1 MMIKEPAIERK
12 NPLWEL
18 ATEYLSHLQFE
29 RRLSNN
35 TLYAYNY
42 DLKKYINFMYNE
54 LQLMSIDL
62 IQSTHI
68 EKFVNKLS
76 DAPKMDNKEGIKK
89 SSSIHRLFSTI
100 RGFHQY
106 LCQLRITK
114 NDPSQLLVP
123 PRLTRSI
130 PTTLLVEE
138 VNQIIQSV
146 DLNKKY
152 ALRDQA
158 ILSMLYASG
167 LRVTELVDLKL
178 KNLMMDEGLIR
189 VFGKGGKERIIP
201 FGKRA
206 LTFLK
211 LYLKEVRPSNSKKG
225 KSQGILFLNHRGGK
239 LTRMSIWNILHENTL
254 RAGITKKVSPHVLRH
269 SFATHLLEGGAD
281 LRSVQEMLGHSDI
294 TTTQIYTNID
304 KIYLKEIHKEFHP
317 RG

>member
-1 MMIKEPAIERK
+1 MIKEPAIEKK

-18 ATEYLSHLQFE
+18 ATEYLLHLQLE

-35 TLYAYNY
+35 TLYAYKH
-42 DLKKYINFMYNE
+42 DLKNYTNFMFDK
-54 LQLMSIDL
+54 LQLMSIDS
-62 IQSTHI
+62 IQSAHI
-68 EKFVNKLS
+68 ENFVNILS
-76 DAPKMDNKEGIKK
+76 DVPNMDNKDGLKK
-89 SSSIHRLFSTI
+89 SASIRRLFSTI

-123 PRLTRSI
+123 PRLTRKI

-138 VNQIIQSV
+138 VNQIIQAV
-146 DLNKKY
+146 DLKKKY
-152 ALRDQA
+152 AVRDQA

-167 LRVTELVDLKL
+167 IRVTELVDLKL
-178 KNLMMDEGLIR
+178 KNFLIDEGLIR
-189 VFGKGGKERIIP
+189 VFGKGGKERIVPI
-201 FGKRA
+201 GKTA
-206 LTFLK
+206 LSYLI
-211 LYLKEVRPSNSKKG
+211 LYLKELRPSISSRGNG
-225 KSQGILFLNHRGGK
+225 EGILFLNHRGGK

>member
-1 MMIKEPAIERK
+1 MINEPAIERN

-35 TLYAYNY
+35 TLYAYNL
-42 DLKKYINFMYNE
+42 DLKKYTHFLFSELHLTSIN
-54 LQLMSIDL
+54 SIKA
-62 IQSTHI
+62 SHI
-68 EKFVNKLS
+68 ENFVKDLNNS
-76 DAPKMDNKEGIKK
+76 GTMDTKSNLKK
-89 SSSIHRLFSTI
+89 SSTIHRLFSTI

-106 LCQLRITK
+106 LCQLRITE
-114 NDPSQLLVP
+114 NDPSELLVP
-123 PRLTRSI
+123 PRLTRKI

-138 VNQIIQSV
+138 VDKIIQAV
-146 DLNKKY
+146 DLTKKY

-158 ILSMLYASG
+158 ILSLLYASG
-167 LRVTELVDLKL
+167 IRVTELVDLKL
-178 KNLMMDEGLIR
+178 KNLMMDDGLIR
-189 VFGKGGKERIIP
+189 VFGKGRKERIVPI
-201 FGKRA
+201 GKIA
-206 LTFLK
+206 LSFLT
-211 LYLKEVRPSNSKKG
+211 LYLKELRPSNSRKG

-317 RG
+317 RS

>member
-1 MMIKEPAIERK
+1 MINEPEIVRN

-35 TLYAYNY
+35 TLYAYNL
-42 DLKKYINFMYNE
+42 DLKKYTHFLFSKSHLTSIN
-54 LQLMSIDL
+54 SIKA
-62 IQSTHI
+62 SHI
-68 EKFVNKLS
+68 ENFVKDLNN
-76 DAPKMDNKEGIKK
+76 AGTMDTKNNLKK
-89 SSSIHRLFSTI
+89 SSTIHRLFSTI

-106 LCQLRITK
+106 LCQLRITE
-114 NDPSQLLVP
+114 NDPSELLVP
-123 PRLTRSI
+123 PRLTRKI
-130 PTTLLVEE
+130 PTTLLVQE
-138 VNQIIQSV
+138 VDKIIQSV
-146 DLNKKY
+146 DLTKKY

-158 ILSMLYASG
+158 ILTLLYASG
-167 LRVTELVDLKL
+167 IRVTELVDLQL
-178 KNLMMDEGLIR
+178 KNLMMDDGLIR
-189 VFGKGGKERIIP
+189 VFGKGRKERIVPI
-201 FGKRA
+201 GKIA
-206 LTFLK
+206 LSFLT
-211 LYLKEVRPSNSKKG
+211 LYLKELRPSNSRKG

>member
-1 MMIKEPAIERK
+1 MIEEPAIGRN

-29 RRLSNN
+29 RRLSTN
-35 TLYAYNY
+35 TLNAYNH
-42 DLKKYINFMYNE
+42 DLKKYTNFMFDK
-54 LQLMSIDL
+54 LQLTSIDS
-62 IQSTHI
+62 IQSSHI
-68 EKFVNKLS
+68 ENFVNKLS
-76 DAPKMDNKEGIKK
+76 NKPNMDKKEGLKK

-130 PTTLLVEE
+130 PTTLIVEE

-146 DLNKKY
+146 DLNKKF

-178 KNLMMDEGLIR
+178 KNIMMDEGLIR
-189 VFGKGGKERIIP
+189 VFGKGGKERIVP
-201 FGKRA
+201 FGKTA

-211 LYLKEVRPSNSKKG
+211 LYLKLIRPSSSKKG

-239 LTRMSIWNILHENTL
+239 LTRMAIWNILHENTI
-254 RAGITKKVSPHVLRH
+254 RAGINKKVSPHVFRH

-304 KIYLKEIHKEFHP
+304 KIYLKEIHKQFHP

>member
-1 MMIKEPAIERK
+1 MINEPAIERN

-35 TLYAYNY
+35 TLYAYNF
-42 DLKKYINFMYNE
+42 DLKKYTHFLFSELHLTSIN
-54 LQLMSIDL
+54 SIKA
-62 IQSTHI
+62 SHI
-68 EKFVNKLS
+68 EDFVKDLNKTGTMDTKS
-76 DAPKMDNKEGIKK
+76 DFKK
-89 SSSIHRLFSTI
+89 SSTIHRLFSTI

-106 LCQLRITK
+106 LCQLRITE
-114 NDPSQLLVP
+114 NDPSELLVP
-123 PRLTRSI
+123 PRLTRKI

-138 VNQIIQSV
+138 VDKIIQAV
-146 DLNKKY
+146 DLTKKY

-158 ILSMLYASG
+158 ILSLLYASG
-167 LRVTELVDLKL
+167 IRVTELVDLKL

-189 VFGKGGKERIIP
+189 VFGKGGKERIVP
-201 FGKRA
+201 FGKTA

-211 LYLKEVRPSNSKKG
+211 LYLKEVRPSNAKKG

-269 SFATHLLEGGAD
+269 SFATHLINEGAD
-281 LRSVQEMLGHSDI
+281 INSVKELLGHASLSA
-294 TTTQIYTNID
+294 TQIYIHTSME
-304 KIYLKEIHKEFHP
+304 KIKEVFQKTHP
-317 RG
+317 RAK

>member
-1 MMIKEPAIERK
+1 MINEPAIERN

-35 TLYAYNY
+35 TLYAYNL
-42 DLKKYINFMYNE
+42 DLKKYTHFLFSELHLTSIN
-54 LQLMSIDL
+54 SIKA
-62 IQSTHI
+62 SHI
-68 EKFVNKLS
+68 ENFVKDFNNAGRMDTKS
-76 DAPKMDNKEGIKK
+76 DLKK
-89 SSSIHRLFSTI
+89 SSTIHRLFSTI

-106 LCQLRITK
+106 LCQLRITE
-114 NDPSQLLVP
+114 NDPSELLVP
-123 PRLTRSI
+123 PRLTRKI

-138 VNQIIQSV
+138 VDKIIQAV
-146 DLNKKY
+146 DLTKKY

-158 ILSMLYASG
+158 ILSLLYASG
-167 LRVTELVDLKL
+167 IRVTELVDLKL
-178 KNLMMDEGLIR
+178 KNLMMDDGLIR
-189 VFGKGGKERIIP
+189 VFGKGRKERIVPI
-201 FGKRA
+201 GKIA
-206 LTFLK
+206 LSFLT
-211 LYLKEVRPSNSKKG
+211 LYLKELRPSNSRKG

-317 RG
+317 RS

>member
-1 MMIKEPAIERK
+1 MIKEPAIKRK

-35 TLYAYNY
+35 TLYAYKH
-42 DLKKYINFMYNE
+42 DLKKYTNYMFDE
-54 LQLMSIDL
+54 LQLRSIDS
-62 IQSTHI
+62 IQSAHV
-68 EKFVNKLS
+68 EQFVNILS
-76 DAPKMDNKEGIKK
+76 DTPNIDNKDGLKK
-89 SSSIHRLFSTI
+89 SASIHRLFSTI

-106 LCQLRITK
+106 LCQIRITK

-123 PRLTRSI
+123 PRLTRKI

-138 VNQIIQSV
+138 VNQIIKAV
-146 DLNKKY
+146 DLSKKY
-152 ALRDQA
+152 SLRDQA
-158 ILSMLYASG
+158 ILSILYASG
-167 LRVTELVDLKL
+167 LRVTELVELKL
-178 KNLMMDEGLIR
+178 KNLLIGEGMIR
-189 VFGKGGKERIIP
+189 VFGKGNKERIVPI
-201 FGKRA
+201 GKIA
-206 LTFLK
+206 LSYLN
-211 LYLKEVRPSNSKKG
+211 LYLKELRPSISSKG
-225 KSQGILFLNHRGGK
+225 NSQGILFLNHRGGK

-254 RAGITKKVSPHVLRH
+254 RAGIAKKVSPHVLRH

>member
-1 MMIKEPAIERK
+1 MINEPAIKRN

-35 TLYAYNY
+35 TLYAYNL
-42 DLKKYINFMYNE
+42 DLKKYTHFLFSELHLTSIN
-54 LQLMSIDL
+54 SIKA
-62 IQSTHI
+62 SHI
-68 EKFVNKLS
+68 ENFVKDLNNAGTMDTKS
-76 DAPKMDNKEGIKK
+76 DLKK
-89 SSSIHRLFSTI
+89 SSTIHRLFSTI

-106 LCQLRITK
+106 LCQLRITE
-114 NDPSQLLVP
+114 NDPSELLVP
-123 PRLTRSI
+123 PRLTRKI

-138 VNQIIQSV
+138 VDKIIQAV
-146 DLNKKY
+146 DLTKKY

-158 ILSMLYASG
+158 ILSLLYASG
-167 LRVTELVDLKL
+167 IRVTELVGLKL
-178 KNLMMDEGLIR
+178 KNLMMDDGLIR
-189 VFGKGGKERIIP
+189 VFGKGRKERIVPI
-201 FGKRA
+201 GKIA
-206 LTFLK
+206 LSFLT
-211 LYLKEVRPSNSKKG
+211 LYLKELRPSNSRKG

-317 RG
+317 RS

>member
-1 MMIKEPAIERK
+1 MIEEPVIGRN

-29 RRLSNN
+29 RRLSTN
-35 TLYAYNY
+35 TLNAYNH
-42 DLKKYINFMYNE
+42 DLKKYTNFMFYK
-54 LQLMSIDL
+54 LQLTSIDS
-62 IQSTHI
+62 IQSSHI
-68 EKFVNKLS
+68 ENFVNKLS
-76 DAPKMDNKEGIKK
+76 NKPNMDKKEGLKK

-123 PRLTRSI
+123 PRLTRNI
-130 PTTLLVEE
+130 PITLIVEE

-146 DLNKKY
+146 DLNKKF

-178 KNLMMDEGLIR
+178 KNIMMDEGLIR
-189 VFGKGGKERIIP
+189 VFGKGGKERIVP
-201 FGKRA
+201 FGKIA
-206 LTFLK
+206 LNFLK
-211 LYLKEVRPSNSKKG
+211 LYLKLIRPSSSKKG

-239 LTRMSIWNILHENTL
+239 LTRMAIWNILHENTI
-254 RAGITKKVSPHVLRH
+254 RAGINKKVSPHVLRH

-304 KIYLKEIHKEFHP
+304 KIYLKEIHKQFHP

>member
-1 MMIKEPAIERK
+1 MINEPAIERN

-35 TLYAYNY
+35 TIYAYNL
-42 DLKKYINFMYNE
+42 DLKKYTHFLFSELHLTSIN
-54 LQLMSIDL
+54 SIKA
-62 IQSTHI
+62 SHI
-68 EKFVNKLS
+68 ENFVKDLNNAGTMDTKS
-76 DAPKMDNKEGIKK
+76 DLKK
-89 SSSIHRLFSTI
+89 SSTIHRLFSTI

-106 LCQLRITK
+106 LCQLRITE
-114 NDPSQLLVP
+114 NDPSELLVP
-123 PRLTRSI
+123 PRLTRKI

-138 VNQIIQSV
+138 VDKIIQAV
-146 DLNKKY
+146 DLTKKY

-158 ILSMLYASG
+158 ILSLLYASG
-167 LRVTELVDLKL
+167 IRVTELVDLKL
-178 KNLMMDEGLIR
+178 KNLMLDDGLIR
-189 VFGKGGKERIIP
+189 VFGKGRKERIVPI
-201 FGKRA
+201 GKIA
-206 LTFLK
+206 LSFLT
-211 LYLKEVRPSNSKKG
+211 LYLKELRPSNSRKG

-317 RG
+317 RS

>member
-1 MMIKEPAIERK
+1 MINEPAIERN

-35 TLYAYNY
+35 TLYAYNL
-42 DLKKYINFMYNE
+42 DLKKYTHFLFSESHLTSIN
-54 LQLMSIDL
+54 SIKA
-62 IQSTHI
+62 SHI
-68 EKFVNKLS
+68 ENFVKDLNNAGTMDTKS
-76 DAPKMDNKEGIKK
+76 DLKK
-89 SSSIHRLFSTI
+89 SSTIHRLFSTI

-106 LCQLRITK
+106 LCQLRITE
-114 NDPSQLLVP
+114 NDPSELLVP
-123 PRLTRSI
+123 PRLNRKI

-138 VNQIIQSV
+138 VDKIIQAV
-146 DLNKKY
+146 DLTKKY

-158 ILSMLYASG
+158 ILSLLYASG
-167 LRVTELVDLKL
+167 IRVTELVDLKL
-178 KNLMMDEGLIR
+178 KNLMMDDGLMR
-189 VFGKGGKERIIP
+189 VFGKGRKERIVPI
-201 FGKRA
+201 GKIA
-206 LTFLK
+206 LSFLT
-211 LYLKEVRPSNSKKG
+211 LYLKELRPSNSRKG

-317 RG
+317 RS

>member
-1 MMIKEPAIERK
+1 MINEPAIERN

-35 TLYAYNY
+35 TLYAYNL
-42 DLKKYINFMYNE
+42 DLKKYTHFLFSE
-54 LQLMSIDL
+54 LQLTSINS
-62 IQSTHI
+62 IKASHI
-68 EKFVNKLS
+68 ENFVKDLNNTGTMDTKS
-76 DAPKMDNKEGIKK
+76 DFKK
-89 SSSIHRLFSTI
+89 SSTIHRLFSTI

-106 LCQLRITK
+106 LCQLRITE
-114 NDPSQLLVP
+114 NDPSELLVP
-123 PRLTRSI
+123 PRLTRKI

-138 VNQIIQSV
+138 VDKIIQAV
-146 DLNKKY
+146 DLTKKY

-158 ILSMLYASG
+158 ILSLLYASG
-167 LRVTELVDLKL
+167 IRVTELVDLKL
-178 KNLMMDEGLIR
+178 KNLMMDDGLIR
-189 VFGKGGKERIIP
+189 VFGKGRKERIVPI
-201 FGKRA
+201 GKIA
-206 LTFLK
+206 LSFLT
-211 LYLKEVRPSNSKKG
+211 LYLKELRPSNSRKG

-317 RG
+317 RS

>member
-1 MMIKEPAIERK
+1 MINEPAIERN

-18 ATEYLSHLQFE
+18 AAEYLSHLQFE

-35 TLYAYNY
+35 TLYAYNL
-42 DLKKYINFMYNE
+42 DLKKYTHFLFSELHLTSIN
-54 LQLMSIDL
+54 SIKA
-62 IQSTHI
+62 SHI
-68 EKFVNKLS
+68 ENFVKDLNNAGTMDTKS
-76 DAPKMDNKEGIKK
+76 DLKK
-89 SSSIHRLFSTI
+89 SSTIHRLFSTI

-106 LCQLRITK
+106 LCQLRITE
-114 NDPSQLLVP
+114 NDPSELLMP
-123 PRLTRSI
+123 PRLTRKI

-138 VNQIIQSV
+138 VDKIIQAV
-146 DLNKKY
+146 DLTKKY

-158 ILSMLYASG
+158 ILSLLYASG
-167 LRVTELVDLKL
+167 IRVTELVDLKL
-178 KNLMMDEGLIR
+178 KNVMMDDGWIR
-189 VFGKGGKERIIP
+189 VFGKGRKERIVPI
-201 FGKRA
+201 GKIA
-206 LTFLK
+206 LSFLT
-211 LYLKEVRPSNSKKG
+211 LYLKELRPSNSRKG

-317 RG
+317 RS

>member
-1 MMIKEPAIERK
+1 MINEPAIERN

-35 TLYAYNY
+35 TLYAYNL
-42 DLKKYINFMYNE
+42 DLKKYTHFLFSELDLTSIN
-54 LQLMSIDL
+54 SIKA
-62 IQSTHI
+62 SHI
-68 EKFVNKLS
+68 ENFVKDLNNAGTMDTKS
-76 DAPKMDNKEGIKK
+76 DLKK
-89 SSSIHRLFSTI
+89 SSTIHRLFSTI

-106 LCQLRITK
+106 LCQLRITE
-114 NDPSQLLVP
+114 NDPSELLVP
-123 PRLTRSI
+123 PRLTRKI

-138 VNQIIQSV
+138 VDKIIQAV
-146 DLNKKY
+146 DLTKKY

-158 ILSMLYASG
+158 ILSLLYASG
-167 LRVTELVDLKL
+167 IRVSELVDLKL
-178 KNLMMDEGLIR
+178 KNLMLDDGLIR
-189 VFGKGGKERIIP
+189 VFGKGRKERIVPI
-201 FGKRA
+201 GKIA
-206 LTFLK
+206 LSFLT
-211 LYLKEVRPSNSKKG
+211 LYLKELRPSNSRKG

-317 RG
+317 RS

>member
-1 MMIKEPAIERK
+1 MINKPAIERN

-35 TLYAYNY
+35 TLYAYNL
-42 DLKKYINFMYNE
+42 DLKKYTHFLFSELHLTSIN
-54 LQLMSIDL
+54 L
-62 IQSTHI
+62 IKASHI
-68 EKFVNKLS
+68 ENFVKDLNNAGTMDTKS
-76 DAPKMDNKEGIKK
+76 DLKK
-89 SSSIHRLFSTI
+89 SSTIHRLFSTI

-106 LCQLRITK
+106 LCQLRITE
-114 NDPSQLLVP
+114 NDPSELLVP
-123 PRLTRSI
+123 PRLTRKI

-138 VNQIIQSV
+138 VDKIIQAV
-146 DLNKKY
+146 DLTKKY

-158 ILSMLYASG
+158 ILSLLYASG
-167 LRVTELVDLKL
+167 IRVTELVDLQL
-178 KNLMMDEGLIR
+178 KNLMMDDGLIR
-189 VFGKGGKERIIP
+189 VFGKGRKERIVPI
-201 FGKRA
+201 GKIA
-206 LTFLK
+206 LSFLT
-211 LYLKEVRPSNSKKG
+211 LYLKELRPSNSRKG

-317 RG
+317 RS

>member
-1 MMIKEPAIERK
+1 MINEPVIERN

-35 TLYAYNY
+35 TLYAYNL
-42 DLKKYINFMYNE
+42 DLKKYTHFLFSELHLTSIN
-54 LQLMSIDL
+54 SIKA
-62 IQSTHI
+62 SHI
-68 EKFVNKLS
+68 ENFVKDLNNAGTIDTKSNL
-76 DAPKMDNKEGIKK
+76 KK
-89 SSSIHRLFSTI
+89 SSTIHRLFSTI

-106 LCQLRITK
+106 LCQLRITE
-114 NDPSQLLVP
+114 NDPSELLVP
-123 PRLTRSI
+123 PRLTRKI

-138 VNQIIQSV
+138 VDKIIQAV
-146 DLNKKY
+146 DLTKKY

-158 ILSMLYASG
+158 ILSLLYASG
-167 LRVTELVDLKL
+167 IRVSELVDLKL
-178 KNLMMDEGLIR
+178 KNLMMDDGLIR
-189 VFGKGGKERIIP
+189 VFGKGRKERIVPI
-201 FGKRA
+201 GRIA
-206 LTFLK
+206 LSFLT
-211 LYLKEVRPSNSKKG
+211 LYLKELRPSNSRKG

-281 LRSVQEMLGHSDI
+281 LRSVQDMLGHSDI

-317 RG
+317 RS

>member
-1 MMIKEPAIERK
+1 MINEPAIERN

-35 TLYAYNY
+35 TLYAYNL
-42 DLKKYINFMYNE
+42 DLKKYTHFLFSELHLTSIN
-54 LQLMSIDL
+54 SIKA
-62 IQSTHI
+62 SHI
-68 EKFVNKLS
+68 ENFVKDLNNAGTMDTKS
-76 DAPKMDNKEGIKK
+76 DLKK
-89 SSSIHRLFSTI
+89 SSTIHRLFSTI

-106 LCQLRITK
+106 LCQLRITE
-114 NDPSQLLVP
+114 NDPSELLVP
-123 PRLTRSI
+123 PRLTRKI

-138 VNQIIQSV
+138 VDKIIQAV
-146 DLNKKY
+146 DLTKKY

-158 ILSMLYASG
+158 ILSLLYASG
-167 LRVTELVDLKL
+167 IRVTELVDLKL
-178 KNLMMDEGLIR
+178 KNLMMDDGLIR
-189 VFGKGGKERIIP
+189 VFGKGRKERIVPI
-201 FGKRA
+201 GKIA
-206 LTFLK
+206 LSFLT
-211 LYLKEVRPSNSKKG
+211 LYLKELRPSNSRKG

-317 RG
+317 RS

>member
-1 MMIKEPAIERK
+1 MINELAIERN

-35 TLYAYNY
+35 TLYAYNL
-42 DLKKYINFMYNE
+42 DLKKYTHFLFSELHLTSIN
-54 LQLMSIDL
+54 SIKA
-62 IQSTHI
+62 SHI
-68 EKFVNKLS
+68 ENFVKDLNNAGTMDTKS
-76 DAPKMDNKEGIKK
+76 DLKK
-89 SSSIHRLFSTI
+89 SSTIHRLFSTI

-106 LCQLRITK
+106 LCQLRITE
-114 NDPSQLLVP
+114 NDPSELLVP
-123 PRLTRSI
+123 PRLTRKI

-138 VNQIIQSV
+138 VDKIIQAV
-146 DLNKKY
+146 DLTKKY

-158 ILSMLYASG
+158 ILSLLYASG
-167 LRVTELVDLKL
+167 IRVTELVDLQL
-178 KNLMMDEGLIR
+178 KNLMMDDGLIR
-189 VFGKGGKERIIP
+189 VFGKGRKERIVPI
-201 FGKRA
+201 GKIA
-206 LTFLK
+206 LSFLT
-211 LYLKEVRPSNSKKG
+211 LYLKELRPSNSRKG

-317 RG
+317 RS

>member
-1 MMIKEPAIERK
+1 MINEPAIERN

-35 TLYAYNY
+35 TLYAYNL
-42 DLKKYINFMYNE
+42 DLKKYTHFLFSELHLTSIN
-54 LQLMSIDL
+54 L
-62 IQSTHI
+62 IKASHI
-68 EKFVNKLS
+68 ENFVKDLNNAGTMDTKS
-76 DAPKMDNKEGIKK
+76 DFKK
-89 SSSIHRLFSTI
+89 SSTIHRLFSTI

-106 LCQLRITK
+106 LCQLRITE
-114 NDPSQLLVP
+114 NDPSELLMP
-123 PRLTRSI
+123 PRLTRKI

-138 VNQIIQSV
+138 VDKIIQAV
-146 DLNKKY
+146 DLTKKY

-158 ILSMLYASG
+158 ILSLLYASG
-167 LRVTELVDLKL
+167 IRVTELVDLKL
-178 KNLMMDEGLIR
+178 KNLMMDDGLIR
-189 VFGKGGKERIIP
+189 VFGKGRKERIVPI
-201 FGKRA
+201 GKIA
-206 LTFLK
+206 LSFLT
-211 LYLKEVRPSNSKKG
+211 LYLKELRPSNSRKG

-317 RG
+317 RS

>member
-1 MMIKEPAIERK
+1 MINEPAIERN

-35 TLYAYNY
+35 TLYAYNL
-42 DLKKYINFMYNE
+42 DLKKYTHFLFSELHLTSIN
-54 LQLMSIDL
+54 SIKA
-62 IQSTHI
+62 SHI
-68 EKFVNKLS
+68 ENFVKDLNNAGTMEVKSIL
-76 DAPKMDNKEGIKK
+76 MK
-89 SSSIHRLFSTI
+89 SSTIHRLFSTI

-106 LCQLRITK
+106 LCQLRITE
-114 NDPSQLLVP
+114 NDPSELLVP
-123 PRLTRSI
+123 PRLTRKI

-138 VNQIIQSV
+138 VDKIIQAV
-146 DLNKKY
+146 DLTKKY

-158 ILSMLYASG
+158 ILSLLYASG
-167 LRVTELVDLKL
+167 IRVTELVDLKL
-178 KNLMMDEGLIR
+178 KNLMMDDGLIR
-189 VFGKGGKERIIP
+189 VFGKGRKERIVPI
-201 FGKRA
+201 GKIA
-206 LTFLK
+206 LSFLT
-211 LYLKEVRPSNSKKG
+211 LYLKELRPSNSRKG

-294 TTTQIYTNID
+294 TTTQIYTSID

-317 RG
+317 TS

>member
-1 MMIKEPAIERK
+1 MINEPAVERK

-35 TLYAYNY
+35 TLYAYSL
-42 DLKKYINFMYNE
+42 DLKKYTHFLFSELHLTSIN
-54 LQLMSIDL
+54 SIKA
-62 IQSTHI
+62 SHI
-68 EKFVNKLS
+68 ENFVNDLNYTG
-76 DAPKMDNKEGIKK
+76 KMDRKSNFKK
-89 SSSIHRLFSTI
+89 SSTIHRLFSTI

-106 LCQLRITK
+106 LCQLKITK
-114 NDPSQLLVP
+114 NDPSELLVP
-123 PRLTRSI
+123 PRITRKI
-130 PTTLLVEE
+130 PTTLSVEE
-138 VNQIIQSV
+138 VDKIIQSV
-146 DLNKKY
+146 DLTKKY

-158 ILSMLYASG
+158 ILSLLYASG
-167 LRVTELVDLKL
+167 IRVTELVGLKL
-178 KNLMMDEGLIR
+178 KNLMMDDGLIR
-189 VFGKGGKERIIP
+189 VFGKGRKERIVPI
-201 FGKRA
+201 GKMA
-206 LTFLK
+206 LSFLT
-211 LYLKEVRPSNSKKG
+211 LYLKELRPSNSKKG
-225 KSQGILFLNHRGGK
+225 KSQGILFLNHRGEK

-317 RG
+317 RS

>member
-1 MMIKEPAIERK
+1 MIEEPAIGRN

-29 RRLSNN
+29 RRLSTN
-35 TLYAYNY
+35 TLNAYNH
-42 DLKKYINFMYNE
+42 DLKKYTNFMFDK
-54 LQLMSIDL
+54 LQLTSIDS
-62 IQSTHI
+62 IQSSHI
-68 EKFVNKLS
+68 ENFVNKLS
-76 DAPKMDNKEGIKK
+76 NKPNMDKKEGLNK

-130 PTTLLVEE
+130 PTTLIVEE

-146 DLNKKY
+146 DLNKKF

-178 KNLMMDEGLIR
+178 KNIMMDEGLIR
-189 VFGKGGKERIIP
+189 VFGKGGKERIVP
-201 FGKRA
+201 FGKIA

-211 LYLKEVRPSNSKKG
+211 LYLKLIRPSSSKKG

-239 LTRMSIWNILHENTL
+239 LTRMAIWNILHENTI
-254 RAGITKKVSPHVLRH
+254 RAGINKKVSPHVLRH

-304 KIYLKEIHKEFHP
+304 KIYLKEIHKQFHP

>member
-1 MMIKEPAIERK
+1 MFDK
-12 NPLWEL
+12 
-18 ATEYLSHLQFE
+18 
-29 RRLSNN
+29 
-35 TLYAYNY
+35 
-42 DLKKYINFMYNE
+42 
-54 LQLMSIDL
+54 LQLTSIDS
-62 IQSTHI
+62 IQSSHI
-68 EKFVNKLS
+68 ENFVNKLS
-76 DAPKMDNKEGIKK
+76 NKPNMDKKEGLKK

-130 PTTLLVEE
+130 PTTLIVEE

-146 DLNKKY
+146 DLNKKF

-178 KNLMMDEGLIR
+178 KNIMMDEGLIR
-189 VFGKGGKERIIP
+189 VFGKGGKERIVP
-201 FGKRA
+201 FGKIA

-211 LYLKEVRPSNSKKG
+211 LYLKLIRPSSSKKG

-239 LTRMSIWNILHENTL
+239 LTRMAIWNILHENTI
-254 RAGITKKVSPHVLRH
+254 RAGINKKVSPHVLRH

-304 KIYLKEIHKEFHP
+304 KIYLKEIHKQFHP